1 MVNYYSVIPV
11 IVILLSVH
19 NYRGFILFFSSDII
33 HMRNMTSTSRFL
45 TCTGQGV
52 YCNIFATDFL
62 SDKMTGQ
69 AASNKALLYT
79 LLSSL
84 DSDSELHVEFKS
96 PKTTL
101 NFGAPSRL
109 EDPDAKVELKTKSGE
124 EEEIR
129 SICEKAFQSNISP
142 QSVDFK
148 GIFEESGEK
157 TLYVEIRKSRNQGDE
172 RVARILESDF
182 GSQSEGRKS
191 DGDAYEPRLA
201 DYILQQSANS
211 LLISGQEDAHYMEI
225 ESGQVESTIGV
236 DYMRRQDGT
245 GSANEEMLETA
256 HAIVNMADLKPNA
269 VVSGE
274 EYQEEGMPRRRQRVA
289 VEPKELVG
297 VPKECPRCK
306 SKYVKF
312 KYFNNKKLNQPRY
325 QCLSCK
331 DFFTHGGKKL
341 ATEAVSPT
349 AGGSGVNP
357 MLVDGMASIVPYQ
370 QVENKG
376 KERKRKAKEPPQFAN
391 MEKLCRKCG
400 SKNTAFKYLN
410 NGQQDQPRYKCLDCK
425 GMFQL
430 HNKRVR
436 PSSSGDVNNATLL
449 SDLSKETTS
458 VESASAPHEALLMI
472 TGPRSAKQSERK
484 RKAMEPEH
492 LIGVVKPCPSCKK
505 PKTRFKYFNNKN
517 LNQPRYECLDC
528 HCYFTYKSDFDQ
540 VRRDAV
546 GGNQGV
552 GTSTTAAVNEGKLE
566 SAGGIGQ
573 DGIGK
578 EVEEANT
585 SLTGRSDSKL
595 IFGTD
600 ISRLDGEGVRE
611 GDASAMDSGDSKA
624 RITDG
629 STGPGRNEGTGNNV
643 GVRDTGEVINV
654 QLGLDQAERGEGK
667 DGDTGVEP
675 IDHRRLLEPPR
686 KVLDPSESLN
696 TNDKVHDSTGVE
708 EL

>member
-1 MVNYYSVIPV
+1 
-11 IVILLSVH
+11 
-19 NYRGFILFFSSDII
+19 
-33 HMRNMTSTSRFL
+33 
-45 TCTGQGV
+45 
-52 YCNIFATDFL
+52 
-62 SDKMTGQ
+62 MTGQ
-69 AASNKALLYT
+69 AASNKAILYT

-84 DSDSELHVEFKS
+84 DSDTELHVEFKS

-101 NFGAPSRL
+101 HFGAPGRL
-109 EDPDAKVELKTKSGE
+109 EDADAKVELKTKSGE

-129 SICEKAFQSNISP
+129 SICEKALQSNISP
-142 QSVDFK
+142 SSVDYK
-148 GIFEESGEK
+148 GIFEEPGEK
-157 TLYVEIRKSRNQGDE
+157 SLYVEIRKSRNSGDG
-172 RVARILESDF
+172 RVARILESEF

-191 DGDAYEPRLA
+191 DGDVYEPRLA

-211 LLISGQEDAHYMEI
+211 LLISGQDDPHYMDI
-225 ESGQVESTIGV
+225 ESGQVESTIGA

-269 VVSGE
+269 LVPGE
-274 EYQEEGMPRRRQRVA
+274 EYHEEGMPRRRQRVA

-341 ATEAVSPT
+341 ATEAVSPS
-349 AGGSGVNP
+349 AGGSAVSP
-357 MLVDGMASIVPYQ
+357 MLVDGMAGVLPYQ
-370 QVENKG
+370 QAESKG

-430 HNKRVR
+430 HNKRSR
-436 PSSSGDVNNATLL
+436 PSSSGDVNNNTLL

-458 VESASAPHEALLMI
+458 VESASAPHETLLMI

-492 LIGVVKPCPSCKK
+492 LVGVIKPCPQCKK
-505 PKTRFKYFNNKN
+505 LKTRFKYFNNKN

-528 HCYFTYKSDFDQ
+528 HCYFTYKGDFDQ

-546 GGNQGV
+546 GGNQGA
-552 GTSTTAAVNEGKLE
+552 GTSTTTAVNEGKVDI
-566 SAGGIGQ
+566 AGGIGE
-573 DGIGK
+573 GERGK
-578 EVEEANT
+578 EVEEGNT
-585 SLTGRSDSKL
+585 SLTARSDSKL

-600 ISRLDGEGVRE
+600 TSRLDGEDIRE
-611 GDASAMDSGDSKA
+611 GDANAMDSGDSEA
-624 RITDG
+624 RIQDA
-629 STGPGRNEGTGNNV
+629 SIGPGTNEGIGSNV
-643 GVRDTGEVINV
+643 SVRDTGEVINAH
-654 QLGLDQAERGEGK
+654 QGLGQVERGEEEK
-667 DGDTGVEP
+667 DADTPVEP
-675 IDHRRLLEPPR
+675 IDFRRLLDPSP
-686 KVLDPSESLN
+686 KLLDPSESLD
-696 TNDKVHDSTGVE
+696 TPDKVHDSTGLE
-708 EL
+708 EQ

>member
-1 MVNYYSVIPV
+1 M
-11 IVILLSVH
+11 
-19 NYRGFILFFSSDII
+19 SSP
-33 HMRNMTSTSRFL
+33 
-45 TCTGQGV
+45 
-52 YCNIFATDFL
+52 
-62 SDKMTGQ
+62 

-84 DSDSELHVEFKS
+84 DSDAELRVELKS

-101 NFGAPSRL
+101 KFGAPSRL
-109 EDPDAKVELKTKSGE
+109 EDADTKVELKTKSGE
-124 EEEIR
+124 EDEIR
-129 SICEKAFQSNISP
+129 SICEKALQSD
-142 QSVDFK
+142 SVDFQ
-148 GIFEESGEK
+148 GIFEEPGEK
-157 TLYVEIRKSRNQGDE
+157 TLYVEIRKSRNPGDG
-172 RVARILESDF
+172 RMSRILESDF
-182 GSQSEGRKS
+182 GAQSEGRKS
-191 DGDAYEPRLA
+191 DGDVYEPRLA
-201 DYILQQSANS
+201 DFILQQSANS
-211 LLISGQEDAHYMEI
+211 LLLSGQEDGQYMEI
-225 ESGQVESTIGV
+225 ESGQVESTMGV

-269 VVSGE
+269 VVPGE
-274 EYQEEGMPRRRQRVA
+274 EYPAEGMPRRRQRVA

-297 VPKECPRCK
+297 IPKECPRCK

-341 ATEAVSPT
+341 ATEAVSPS
-349 AGGSGVNP
+349 AGGSDVNP
-357 MLVDGMASIVPYQ
+357 MLVEGMTSLVPYQ
-370 QVENKG
+370 QAENKG

-458 VESASAPHEALLMI
+458 VESASAPHETLLMI
-472 TGPRSAKQSERK
+472 TGPRSAKQGERK

-492 LIGVVKPCPSCKK
+492 LIGVDKPCPSCKK
-505 PKTRFKYFNNKN
+505 TKTRFKYFNNKN

-528 HCYFTYKSDFDQ
+528 HSYFTYKGDFDP
-540 VRRDAV
+540 VRRDTV

-552 GTSTTAAVNEGKLE
+552 GTSTTIAVNDGKLE

-573 DGIGK
+573 EGRGK
-578 EVEEANT
+578 EVEEGNF
-585 SLTGRSDSKL
+585 SLTARSDSKL

-600 ISRLDGEGVRE
+600 ISRLDGEVVRE
-611 GDASAMDSGDSKA
+611 GDGNAMGSGDSKA
-624 RITDG
+624 RIQDG
-629 STGPGRNEGTGNNV
+629 STAPGSNEGIGHIV
-643 GVRDTGEVINV
+643 SVRDTGEVINV
-654 QLGLDQAERGEGK
+654 QQGLDQVETGEEEKDADERGE
-667 DGDTGVEP
+667 DADTTGEP
-675 IDHRRLLEPPR
+675 LDLGRLLDPPR
-686 KVLDPSESLN
+686 KLLDASESLHMH
-696 TNDKVHDSTGVE
+696 DKVHDDTGAE
-708 EL
+708 EQ

>member
-1 MVNYYSVIPV
+1 
-11 IVILLSVH
+11 
-19 NYRGFILFFSSDII
+19 
-33 HMRNMTSTSRFL
+33 
-45 TCTGQGV
+45 
-52 YCNIFATDFL
+52 
-62 SDKMTGQ
+62 MTGQ
-69 AASNKALLYT
+69 AASNKALLDT

-84 DSDSELHVEFKS
+84 DSDAELHVEFKS

-101 NFGAPSRL
+101 HFGAPGRL
-109 EDPDAKVELKTKSGE
+109 EDADARVELKTKSGE

-129 SICEKAFQSNISP
+129 SICEKALQSNISP
-142 QSVDFK
+142 NSVDFK
-148 GIFEESGEK
+148 GIFEEPGEK
-157 TLYVEIRKSRNQGDE
+157 TLYVEIRKSRNPGDG

-191 DGDAYEPRLA
+191 DGDVYEPRLA

-211 LLISGQEDAHYMEI
+211 LLLSGQEDPHYMEI

-236 DYMRRQDGT
+236 NYMRRQDGT

-256 HAIVNMADLKPNA
+256 HAIVNMADLKPNT
-269 VVSGE
+269 VVPGE
-274 EYQEEGMPRRRQRVA
+274 EYHEEGMPRRRQRVA

-341 ATEAVSPT
+341 ATEAVSPS
-349 AGGSGVNP
+349 AGGSAIIP
-357 MLVDGMASIVPYQ
+357 MLVEGSIASVLPYQ

-391 MEKLCRKCG
+391 LEKLCRKCG

-425 GMFQL
+425 AMFQL

-458 VESASAPHEALLMI
+458 VESASAPHETLLMI

-492 LIGVVKPCPSCKK
+492 LVGVIKPCPSCKK
-505 PKTRFKYFNNKN
+505 LKTRFKYFNNKN

-528 HCYFTYKSDFDQ
+528 HCYFTYKGDFDQ
-540 VRRDAV
+540 VRRDAF
-546 GGNQGV
+546 GGDQGA
-552 GTSTTAAVNEGKLE
+552 GTSTTTAVNEGKIE
-566 SAGGIGQ
+566 SASGIGQ
-573 DGIGK
+573 DGRGK
-578 EVEEANT
+578 EVEEGNI
-585 SLTGRSDSKL
+585 SLTARSDSKL

-600 ISRLDGEGVRE
+600 ISRLDGEDVRE
-611 GDASAMDSGDSKA
+611 GDANAMDSGDFKA

-629 STGPGRNEGTGNNV
+629 STGPGSNEGIGNNV
-643 GVRDTGEVINV
+643 SVRDTGEVINV
-654 QLGLDQAERGEGK
+654 QQGLDQAETGEEEK
-667 DGDTGVEP
+667 DADTTVDTTDP
-675 IDHRRLLEPPR
+675 RRLLDTPR
-686 KVLDPSESLN
+686 KLLDPSESPD
-696 TNDKVHDSTGVE
+696 THDKVPDSTGVE
-708 EL
+708 Q